1 MLKKLFAICAAAAM
15 IVGCGQKNTTTL
27 TKSGLNPEDF
37 NAERDGATVALYTL
51 TNKAGMEVCI
61 TNFGGRIVSIMVPDR
76 NGEFKDVVH
85 GFSTI
90 KDYFPENNKTDFGAT
105 IGRYAN
111 RIANGKITVDGVEY
125 QLPQNN
131 YGHCLHGGPNGW
143 QYKVAEVV
151 ETTDN
156 SIKLKFDSPDGE
168 ANFPGHVTAFVTFTL
183 TEDNAIDIDY
193 EATTDKATVINMT
206 NHSYFN
212 LSGDGNNSI
221 EGNELYV
228 NASNFT
234 PVDDTFMTTGEIAPV
249 EGTPM
254 DFRVAKAIGKD
265 INADYDQLHN
275 GKGYDHNWVL
285 DTQGDKTVLAAELY
299 CPESGIVLKEY
310 TNEPGVQVYVGN
322 FLDGTV
328 TGKRGVTY
336 NFRTAVCL
344 ETQHYPDTPNKPDWP
359 TAVLR
364 PGETYHSFCRFAF
377 STK

>member
-1 MLKKLFAICAAAAM
+1 MTKKLIAICAAAAM
-15 IVGCGQKNTTTL
+15 IMGCGQKNTVTL

-37 NAERDGATVALYTL
+37 NAERDGLKTALSPL

-61 TNFGGRIVSIMVPDR
+61 TNFGGRIVSVMVPDR

-85 GFSTI
+85 GFSTVQ
-90 KDYFPENNKTDFGAT
+90 DYFPENHKSDFGAT

-111 RIANGKITVDGVEY
+111 RINQGRITVDGVEY

-143 QYKVAEVV
+143 QYKVFETV
-151 ETTDN
+151 EADG
-156 SIKLKFDSPDGE
+156 SHVKLKIDSPDGE

-183 TEDNAIDIDY
+183 TEDNAIDINY
-193 EATTDKATVINMT
+193 EATTDKTTVINMT

-221 EGNELYV
+221 EGNELYI

-254 DFRVAKAIGKD
+254 DFRTAKKIGQD

-285 DTQGDKTVLAAELY
+285 DTKGDQTALAAELY

-322 FLDGTV
+322 FLDGAN

-344 ETQHYPDTPNKPDWP
+344 ETQHYPDTPNKPEWP
-359 TAVLR
+359 TALLK

>member
-37 NAERDGATVALYTL
+37 NAERDGAPVALYTL

-151 ETTDN
+151 ETTGN

>member
-1 MLKKLFAICAAAAM
+1 MIKKLFAICTAAAM
-15 IVGCGQKNTTTL
+15 IVGCGQKSATTL

-37 NAERDGATVALYTL
+37 NAERDGATTALYTL

-85 GFSTI
+85 GFSTVQ
-90 KDYFPENNKTDFGAT
+90 DYFPENHKTDFGAT

-111 RIANGKITVDGVEY
+111 RINQGKITVDGVEY

-151 ETTDN
+151 ESDG
-156 SIKLKFDSPDGE
+156 SHVKLKFDSPDGE

-183 TEDNAIDIDY
+183 TEDNAIDINY
-193 EATTDKATVINMT
+193 EATTDKTTVINMT

-221 EGNELYV
+221 EGNELYI

-234 PVDDTFMTTGEIAPV
+234 PVDDTFMTTGEIVPV

-254 DFRVAKAIGKD
+254 DFRTAKKIGQD

-285 DTQGDKTVLAAELY
+285 DTKGDQTALAAELY

-322 FLDGTV
+322 FLDGTN

-344 ETQHYPDTPNKPDWP
+344 ETQHYPDTPNKPEWP
-359 TAVLR
+359 TALLKS
-364 PGETYHSFCRFAF
+364 GETYHSFCRFAF

>member
-37 NAERDGATVALYTL
+37 NAERDGAAVALYTL

-299 CPESGIVLKEY
+299 CPETGIVLKEY

>member
-1 MLKKLFAICAAAAM
+1 MMKKLFAICAAAAM

-37 NAERDGATVALYTL
+37 NAERDGATTALYTL

-90 KDYFPENNKTDFGAT
+90 QEYFPENNKTDFGAT

-111 RIANGKITVDGVEY
+111 RINQGKITVDGVEY

-143 QYKVAEVV
+143 QYKVSEVV
-151 ETTDN
+151 EADD
-156 SIKLKFDSPDGE
+156 SHVKLKFDSSDGE
-168 ANFPGHVTAFVTFTL
+168 ANFPGHVVAYVTFTL

-193 EATTDKATVINMT
+193 EATTDKTTVINMT

-221 EGNELYV
+221 EGNELYL
-228 NASNFT
+228 NAANFT

-254 DFRVAKAIGKD
+254 DFRTAKPIGRD

-299 CPESGIVLKEY
+299 CPETGIVLKQY

-344 ETQHYPDTPNKPDWP
+344 ETQKFPDTPNKPDWP

-364 PGETYHSFCRFAF
+364 PGETYQSFCRFAF

>member
-1 MLKKLFAICAAAAM
+1 MIKKLFAICTAAAM
-15 IVGCGQKNTTTL
+15 IVGCGQKSATTL

-37 NAERDGATVALYTL
+37 NAERDGATTALYTL

-85 GFSTI
+85 GFSTVQ
-90 KDYFPENNKTDFGAT
+90 DYFPENHKTDFGAT

-111 RIANGKITVDGVEY
+111 RINQGKITVDGVEY

-151 ETTDN
+151 ESDV
-156 SIKLKFDSPDGE
+156 SHVKLKFDSPDGE

-183 TEDNAIDIDY
+183 TEDNAIDINY
-193 EATTDKATVINMT
+193 EATTDKTTVINMT

-221 EGNELYV
+221 EGNELYI

-234 PVDDTFMTTGEIAPV
+234 PVDDTFMTTGEIVPV

-254 DFRVAKAIGKD
+254 DFRTAKKIGQD

-285 DTQGDKTVLAAELY
+285 DTKGDQTSLAAELY

-322 FLDGTV
+322 FLDGTN

-344 ETQHYPDTPNKPDWP
+344 ETQHYPDTPNKPEWP
-359 TAVLR
+359 TALLK

>member
-37 NAERDGATVALYTL
+37 NAERDGAAVALYTL

-151 ETTDN
+151 ETTGN

>member
-37 NAERDGATVALYTL
+37 NAERDGATTALYTL

-221 EGNELYV
+221 EGNELYI

-299 CPESGIVLKEY
+299 CPETGIVLKEY

-344 ETQHYPDTPNKPDWP
+344 ETQHYPDTPNKPEWP

-364 PGETYHSFCRFAF
+364 PGETYNSFCRFAF